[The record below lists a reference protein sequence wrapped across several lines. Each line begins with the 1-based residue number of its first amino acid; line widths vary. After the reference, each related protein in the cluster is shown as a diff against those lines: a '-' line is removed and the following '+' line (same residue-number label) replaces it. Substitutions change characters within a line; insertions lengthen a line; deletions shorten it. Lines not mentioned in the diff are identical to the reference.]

1 MHIYES
7 GVLRLLS
14 RYLVD
19 ISKRHITLKSF
30 DLLLA
35 EAKQFPSSHSL
46 ARLERLMMMHQRSWR
61 LITSAGSLTKMG
73 RGLEEERGPAVSTNY
88 YTAARGRVVVV
99 LVNHLLPETAKQQQ
113 DHTVVKSEKVF
124 DFS

>member
-1 MHIYES
+1 MRMEYY
-7 GVLRLLS
+7 LLS

-73 RGLEEERGPAVSTNY
+73 RGLEEERGPVPT
-88 YTAARGRVVVV
+88 TTTMTTARGRVV

>member
-1 MHIYES
+1 MRMEYY
-7 GVLRLLS
+7 LLI

-88 YTAARGRVVVV
+88 YTAARGRVVV

-113 DHTVVKSEKVF
+113 DHTMVKSEKVF